1 MTTSDFF
8 KAEPIEAPDAW
19 ARSFELFALVDML
32 SGLPTLACP
41 SSAEVGRGRLVVLLP
56 GFATAPAAMTGVQRV
71 ATGLGY
77 KVRDW
82 GLGLNN
88 GQVPTLLPA
97 FVEKLKQ
104 AAADNDGPVILI
116 GWSLGGYIAREA
128 ARDNPELVAAM
139 ITLGTPV
146 WGGPKYTTVSRFYR
160 GKDIDM
166 DAIERETIERY
177 KTPLTTPTTALYSR
191 RDGIVAWRACID
203 HWSPN
208 VTHVEVGSTHIGM
221 PFAREV
227 LQLVG
232 KHLRAL

>member
-1 MTTSDFF
+1 MTTGDFF
-8 KAEPIEAPDAW
+8 TAEPIEAPDAW
-19 ARSFELFALVDML
+19 ARGFELLAFVDVL

-41 SSAEVGRGRLVVLLP
+41 SRADNGRGRTVILLP
-56 GFATAPAAMTGVQRV
+56 GFATSPTAMTGVRRV
-71 ATGLGY
+71 ATGLGF
-77 KVRDW
+77 KAQDW

-88 GQVPTLLPA
+88 GQVPKLLPA
-97 FVEKLKQ
+97 FETKLKK
-104 AAADNDGPVILI
+104 AVAESGAPVILI

-128 ARDNPELVAAM
+128 ARDNPDLVEAM

-160 GKDIDM
+160 GKDVDM
-166 DAIERETIERY
+166 DAIEQETIERY

-208 VTHVEVGSTHIGM
+208 VTHVEVGTTHIGM
-221 PFAREV
+221 PFSREV
-227 LQLVG
+227 LRQIESHMRTL
-232 KHLRAL
+232 

>member
-1 MTTSDFF
+1 MTTGDFF
-8 KAEPIEAPDAW
+8 TAEPIEAPDAW
-19 ARSFELFALVDML
+19 ARGFELLAFVDVL

-41 SSAEVGRGRLVVLLP
+41 SRAESGRGRTVILLP
-56 GFATAPAAMTGVQRV
+56 GFATSPKAMSGVQRV
-71 ATGLGY
+71 ASSLGF

-97 FVEKLKQ
+97 FADKLKQ
-104 AAADNDGPVILI
+104 AAENEGPAILI
-116 GWSLGGYIAREA
+116 GWSLGGYIAREV
-128 ARDNPELVAAM
+128 ARDNPGLVAAL

-208 VTHVEVGSTHIGM
+208 VTHVEVGTTHIGM
-221 PFAREV
+221 PFSREV
-227 LQLVG
+227 LHQVAT
-232 KHLRAL
+232 HLRAL